1 LPVSFAVTPTP
12 TFDEFAALFP
22 LADDVAAVEPVPP
35 EHIPEPYHRLLVHTH
50 HMTVT
55 VERFYG
61 DRVDVNVLQ
70 VRRDGDDYA
79 RKILLTLQGS
89 GKVVQFGVPR
99 VNLALLS
106 EKVRAEI
113 VAGGTPLGRV
123 LIKNH
128 VLRRIVPVAFLA
140 ATLGPTLAR
149 QFGVPPGT
157 RTYGR
162 TGVIFTDDKPAIE
175 VLEILAPIP

>member
-1 LPVSFAVTPTP
+1 VTPAP
-12 TFDEFAALFP
+12 TFADFAALFP
-22 LADDVAAVEPVPP
+22 LGDDVAAVETIPP
-35 EHIPEPYHRLLVHTH
+35 EQIPEPYHRLLVHTH

-55 VERFYG
+55 VERYYG
-61 DRVDVNVLQ
+61 DKVNVNVLQ
-70 VRRDGDDYA
+70 VRRNGDEYV

-106 EKVRAEI
+106 QKVRDEI
-113 VAGGTPLGRV
+113 VAGDTPLGRV

-128 VLRRIVPVAFLA
+128 VLRRIVPVTYIAV
-140 ATLGPTLAR
+140 TLGNGLAGP
-149 QFGVPPGT
+149 FGVPLGT
-157 RTYGR
+157 CTYGR

-175 VLEILAPIP
+175 VLEILAPVQPIGR